1 MVIINKI
8 IANII
13 NEPII
18 DEHIDSSLVS
28 ENLLLFWAGIG
39 FNSIVS
45 IKFVLDVWLMLE
57 LNVDIVL
64 HQDLNTIINPIK
76 IEEK

>member
-1 MVIINKI
+1 VKQKNKERGNVVITNKI

-28 ENLLLFWAGIG
+28 KNLLLF
-39 FNSIVS
+39 
-45 IKFVLDVWLMLE
+45 
-57 LNVDIVL
+57 
-64 HQDLNTIINPIK
+64 
-76 IEEK
+76 

>member
-1 MVIINKI
+1 
-8 IANII
+8 
-13 NEPII
+13 
-18 DEHIDSSLVS
+18 
-28 ENLLLFWAGIG
+28 
-39 FNSIVS
+39 
-45 IKFVLDVWLMLE
+45 MLE